1 MEFLFVNS
9 VLDNIINRTYL
20 QLTKKKLSHRIHK
33 FIIKYMMTITNEQM
47 DSLALF
53 MRLSF
58 ETSCLTFLK
67 KNYSPNV
74 LDKSDEQ
81 LLILVRDGI
90 TKAESYKIINSK
102 SVLHFLEYIVI
113 LGENFE
119 KEPGNSWC
127 NSILRIRNITGEEK
141 VRRMMNKYP
150 LNKYN

>member
-1 MEFLFVNS
+1 
-9 VLDNIINRTYL
+9 
-20 QLTKKKLSHRIHK
+20 
-33 FIIKYMMTITNEQM
+33 MTITNEQM